1 MIFDPALA
9 AAARRHVR
17 AQAKSQ
23 KASSAAGP
31 ANSSETGTS
40 SSSNTNVKVSQEATL
55 GTTAAASSAADSAST
70 SADLGGTAG
79 KVIERG
85 EHAGPATGG
94 VGGGI
99 GGGGEPAL
107 SLARASSAFSN
118 GADLEGVTRVGP
130 VAPRPRAMKR
140 RVLLKIVVLGCSNV
154 SRVARSSPWCARR
167 ERTGGLRQCMR
178 GASGSS
184 GRELSNALSVLYS
197 ASCNIRGTPAEVT
210 IQKCVPSVEEC
221 RCPAYRYCCCCS
233 VRVPY
238 DRVAAAAGR
247 S

>member
-31 ANSSETGTS
+31 TNSSETGTS

-55 GTTAAASSAADSAST
+55 GNAAAAAAADSAST

-85 EHAGPATGG
+85 EHAGPAIGG

-99 GGGGEPAL
+99 GGGGAPAL
-107 SLARASSAFSN
+107 SLARASSAFTN

-154 SRVARSSPWCARR
+154 SRVARSLPWCTRR
-167 ERTGGLRQCMR
+167 ERTGGSRGQCMR

-184 GRELSNALSVLYS
+184 GRKLSIVILRPSMVAVSGVF
-197 ASCNIRGTPAEVT
+197 CNIPAAIFEVHP
-210 IQKCVPSVEEC
+210 Q
-221 RCPAYRYCCCCS
+221 
-233 VRVPY
+233 
-238 DRVAAAAGR
+238 G
-247 S
+247 